1 MTIPSTAMTRWR
13 SKGHP
18 GGDSKATRIGA
29 GILALLPMMAV
40 FALTIGTNTPI
51 GPRLPLA
58 PLRAPIEMAAYFG
71 PASGALLL
79 GFTAKT
85 GSMRVGML
93 SAGVFSGL
101 VLFTPS
107 ASIPAA
113 MALAT
118 AAVLVGVSVVPK
130 SIRSAPIQTVV
141 TIALSVGVILSMI
154 GILGFEPALIRRL
167 GSVLIAVGLAGLP
180 AMSGYSRRS
189 IGIGLVGGAL
199 VVAAGLSAPVMT
211 AAVSLLGMGVIGL
224 PLALLGIGAAGGITA
239 IAEATRRGR
248 TRTAIGSG
256 LVLVAGVPS
265 SIPAAVAVIV
275 ALGLIREVPSK

>member
-1 MTIPSTAMTRWR
+1 MTIPTTAMTRLR
-13 SKGHP
+13 NKGQS
-18 GGDSKATRIGA
+18 GGDSKAMRIGA
-29 GILALLPMMAV
+29 GVLALVPMMAV
-40 FALTIGTNTPI
+40 FVLTIGTNTPI
-51 GPRLPLA
+51 GPRLPLE
-58 PLRAPIEMAAYFG
+58 PVRVPIETAAYLG

-85 GSMRVGML
+85 GSMRVGMM

-101 VLFTPS
+101 VLISPT

-113 MALAT
+113 MALAG
-118 AAVLVGVSVVPK
+118 AAVLVGVSAVPK
-130 SIRSAPIQTVV
+130 SIRSRPIQTVV
-141 TIALSVGVILSMI
+141 TIALSAGVILSMI
-154 GILGFEPALIRRL
+154 GVLGFEPAVIRRL

-224 PLALLGIGAAGGITA
+224 PLVLLGIGAAGGITA
-239 IAEATRRGR
+239 IAEATQRGR
-248 TRTAIGSG
+248 IRTALGSG

-275 ALGLIREVPSK
+275 ALGLIREVPST